1 MGDVNRAA
9 AWGATTILLIL
20 FTAGASAGADEPGD
34 TINVAYAQILG
45 SGIYEIGDRRAYV
58 LNMPFAFVLYEP
70 ENRDWAMNLLL
81 PVTVGVLDV
90 PWDDFWGS
98 DLDGD
103 RLQTL
108 SVVPGIEMDIPLDD
122 HWSLK
127 PFIQAGYVHD
137 AKEDYD
143 AWVYFGGLKGLARYQ
158 LGAYDVGLGAGI
170 TVAEQR
176 PVSRG
181 DNTGIGVI
189 ELGVDVR
196 RALDMQLRGK
206 PMELSVYAIASNYYN
221 DLDLLDIEDEDFHIK
236 RTYEIGLTLGIAQPV
251 RFWGVDWQRLGMGYK
266 WGDGL
271 ESITFNTGF
280 PF

>member
-1 MGDVNRAA
+1 MFVNRL
-9 AWGATTILLIL
+9 ILLCTIMFQL
-20 FTAGASAGADEPGD
+20 CSLTVVASADTSRRSD
-34 TINVAYAQILG
+34 TINVAYANILG

-70 ENRDWAMNLLL
+70 ENRDWTMNLLL

-108 SVVPGIEMDIPLDD
+108 GVVPGIEMNIPLAD

-127 PFIQAGYVHD
+127 PFVQAGYVHD

-158 LGAYDVGLGAGI
+158 LGEYDIGLGAGI

-196 RALDMQLRGK
+196 RKLDMQLRGK
-206 PMELSVYAIASNYYN
+206 PMDMSVYAIASNYYN
-221 DLDLLDIEDEDFHIK
+221 DLDLLDIEDDDFHIE

>member
-1 MGDVNRAA
+1 MFVNRL
-9 AWGATTILLIL
+9 ILLCTIMFQL
-20 FTAGASAGADEPGD
+20 CSLTVVASADTSRRSD
-34 TINVAYAQILG
+34 TINVAYANILG

-70 ENRDWAMNLLL
+70 ENRDWTMNLLL

-108 SVVPGIEMDIPLDD
+108 GVVPGIEMNIPLAG

-127 PFIQAGYVHD
+127 PFVQAGYVHD

-158 LGAYDVGLGAGI
+158 LGEYDIGLGAGI

-196 RALDMQLRGK
+196 RKLDMQLRGK
-206 PMELSVYAIASNYYN
+206 PMDMSVYAIASNYYN
-221 DLDLLDIEDEDFHIK
+221 DLDLLDIEDDDFHIE

>member
-1 MGDVNRAA
+1 MFQLCSLTVV
-9 AWGATTILLIL
+9 
-20 FTAGASAGADEPGD
+20 ASADTSRRSD
-34 TINVAYAQILG
+34 TINVAYANILG

-70 ENRDWAMNLLL
+70 ENRDWTMNLLL

-90 PWDDFWGS
+90 RWDDFWGS

-108 SVVPGIEMDIPLDD
+108 GVVPGIEMNIPLAD

-127 PFIQAGYVHD
+127 PFVQAGYVHD

-158 LGAYDVGLGAGI
+158 VGEYDIGLGAGI

-196 RALDMQLRGK
+196 RKLDMQLRGK
-206 PMELSVYAIASNYYN
+206 PMDMSVYAIASNYYN
-221 DLDLLDIEDEDFHIK
+221 DLDLLDIEDDDFHIE

-251 RFWGVDWQRLGMGYK
+251 RFWGVDWQRVGMGYK